1 MNGFLPSRHPWHAKS
16 LWTPAC
22 AGVTNLLAGV
32 LALGLWTALAQA
44 APSALITTAELAEVG
59 TQARLIDAE
68 NADNY
73 ARAHLPGAVN
83 LHYLD
88 LEDAEENAKSG
99 LPITPRLAASK
110 LEALGIA
117 RDTPVVVY
125 DSGNGRAA
133 SGVWYILRFIGHQD
147 VRVLDGGFR
156 KWLKEGR
163 PVTQETPVPKKA
175 VYHVQPRV
183 EWALKTEALNAGK
196 PLLLDARSIAEYAGK
211 EDGGAKQAGHIPGA
225 KNMPWDRLA
234 GQVETF
240 KPREEMRRVLAQA
253 GVTPEREIV
262 TYCNPG
268 IGRSTFLLMALE
280 QLGFEKV
287 KVYPGSWIEWAS
299 NPARPIER

>member
-1 MNGFLPSRHPWHAKS
+1 MRRFLLLLLLPWSFA
-16 LWTPAC
+16 W
-22 AGVTNLLAGV
+22 
-32 LALGLWTALAQA
+32 A
-44 APSALITTAELAEVG
+44 APSALLSTADLAASLDK
-59 TQARLIDAE
+59 TRLIDAE
-68 NADNY
+68 NAENY

-83 LHYLD
+83 LYYLD

-99 LPITPRLAASK
+99 QPIFPRLAASK

-133 SGVWYILRFIGHQD
+133 SGVWYILRFIGHED

-163 PVTQETPVPKKA
+163 PVTQERPAPAKA
-175 VYHVQPRV
+175 VYDVKPRAD
-183 EWALKTEALNAGK
+183 WALKTEALTPKKA
-196 PLLLDARSIAEYAGK
+196 LILDARSIAEYAGK
-211 EDGGAKQAGHIPGA
+211 EDGGARQAGHIPGA
-225 KNMPWDRLA
+225 RSLPWDLLA
-234 GQVETF
+234 GAVETF
-240 KPREEMRRVLAQA
+240 KPAEEMRRVLAQA

-280 QLGFEKV
+280 ELGYAKV
-287 KVYPGSWIEWAS
+287 KVYPGSWIEWAAD
-299 NPARPIER
+299 PARPIER